1 MDLKEFVL
9 NKDVINNKRY
19 TMKNKAIRLNCD
31 TKTVYYVEL
40 DISTY
45 DKKVES
51 IKKELNTNSL
61 ALQYLPNGEIVF
73 ADEEHPSF
81 EIVEKESNIFL
92 GNAIIASNIVEDV
105 DYPIEF
111 IKELLLPNVY
121 QFSDEIQKNLDK
133 EMEIARTIEDNVKY
147 FRPTTKEEIESF
159 NLLNG
164 EQCEIEVLDYCPFA
178 LISDRYITKA
188 TVRNEM
194 RIEDSNFE
202 FYFSYDNSYGLESF
216 CSFEKARI
224 IKKIMFEENQKNI

>member
-1 MDLKEFVL
+1 
-9 NKDVINNKRY
+9 
-19 TMKNKAIRLNCD
+19 MKNKAIRLNCD

-51 IKKELNTNSL
+51 IKKELNSDYL

-73 ADEEHPSF
+73 ADEKHPSF
-81 EIVEKESNIFL
+81 KIVEKESNIFL
-92 GNAIIASNIVEDV
+92 GNVVIVSNIVEDV

-121 QFSDEIQKNLDK
+121 QFSDEIQKELDK
-133 EMEIARTIEDNVKY
+133 EIEIARKTTEDNVKY
-147 FRPTTKEEIESF
+147 FRPSTKEEIESF

-164 EQCEIEVLDYCPFA
+164 EQCEIEVLDYCPFT
-178 LISDRYITKA
+178 LISDTYITKA
-188 TVRNEM
+188 TVGNEM
-194 RIEDSNFE
+194 RIEGSNSE

-216 CSFEKARI
+216 CSLEKARI
-224 IKKIMFEENQKNI
+224 IKKIIFEEN